1 MKAALAWVVLFAQ
14 ASSPPPDDREKWLPP
29 VKVVTLPRAERTAGE
44 ILKAVREQTGE
55 EVEASGVDE
64 AAKATVEWKERPV
77 MEALHDLCRALGAG
91 TVTVR
96 QDPKK
101 KPAIE
106 IDGRAA
112 LPAAVGHW
120 KQFRIELADAS
131 VTITRSL
138 EGTKRE
144 AKLDLRLVAQ
154 PGTMP
159 LSVEGFQPEEI
170 VDDAGWSLL
179 TAESAGA
186 RRRHSDEPLKE
197 GEEPNAVIVEGRSHE
212 RDLTEDLSV
221 SMRAPAEGAK
231 TLERLRGRI
240 FATFPMRLVEQ
251 SIPAGELVAGK
262 EIRIGSLTIHVVKFT
277 QEGGK
282 ATFTYKSTRK
292 GPGRDSFTFTDF
304 ELRDEKG
311 ETLNRGY
318 SGSGSDEAYT
328 LTYSLARPV
337 PVVSLYHKA
346 YVGRITVAI
355 PVDLR
360 GIPLPKKSP

>member
-1 MKAALAWVVLFAQ
+1 MKPMFAWVVLLVQ
-14 ASSPPPDDREKWLPP
+14 AAGQPPDEREKWLPP
-29 VKVVTLPRAERTAGE
+29 VKVVTLSRAERTVGE

-55 EVEASGVDE
+55 EVEAGGVDE
-64 AAKATVEWKERPV
+64 AAKATVEWKDRPV

-112 LPAAVGHW
+112 IPAAVGHW
-120 KQFRIELADAS
+120 KQFRVEVADAS

-138 EGTKRE
+138 EGTKRTARLE
-144 AKLDLRLVAQ
+144 LRLVAQ
-154 PGTMP
+154 PGTRP

-170 VDDAGWSLL
+170 VDDAGWSLISS
-179 TAESAGA
+179 EDGA
-186 RRRHSDEPLKE
+186 LRRRRSEEPVRE
-197 GEEPNAVIVEGRSHE
+197 GEDPDAVILEDRFHE
-212 RDLTEDLSV
+212 RGMREDLSV
-221 SMRAPAEGAK
+221 SMRAPAEEAK
-231 TLERLRGRI
+231 TIERLRGRI
-240 FATFPMRLVEQ
+240 FATFPMRFVEH
-251 SIPAGELVAGK
+251 SIPAAELVAGK
-262 EIRIGSLTIHVVKFT
+262 EIRIGSLKVQVVRFT

-282 ATFTYKSTRK
+282 VTFVYKMSQK
-292 GPGRDSFTFTDF
+292 GSGRDFSFIDF

-311 ETLNRGY
+311 EALNRGY
-318 SGSGSDEAYT
+318 SGSGSDEGYT
-328 LTYSLARPV
+328 LTYTLARPV
-337 PVVSLYHKA
+337 PVVSLYQKA
-346 YVGRITVAI
+346 FVGRITLAI